1 MATFKKFNGAVR
13 FIRCDSVLAAPS
25 WSVHSKNY
33 LKVVAKYVAVIR
45 YLLISVSVYLKF
57 GIVILPYIFLSRSSE
72 KVIFPKYQ
80 TCTVDLVVTHDIFL
94 VQINLSF

>member
-1 MATFKKFNGAVR
+1 MKVSSLQYLATLKKFNGAVS
-13 FIRCDSVLAAPS
+13 FIRCDPVLAAPS
-25 WSVHSKNY
+25 WSVHSQNY
-33 LKVVAKYVAVIR
+33 LKVIAK
-45 YLLISVSVYLKF
+45 LSTFQCLNNLELCF
-57 GIVILPYIFLSRSSE
+57 TLFLSKSSE